1 MTWTREGPDAVDDAG
16 APAPQERGARGA
28 SRRLQRLVDC
38 RLELAVELHSL
49 RVGKRQDLGH
59 DQAGD
64 LLGRIEPVVRV
75 VETAPAERAGAAA
88 VGPGL
93 EIHHVAEANG
103 RDRKSTRLNSSHAN
117 SSYAVFCLKK
127 KKTFR

>member
-1 MTWTREGPDAVDDAG
+1 MFYYSSIDFFFFFQAEDGIRDHCVTGVQTCALPIW
-16 APAPQERGARGA
+16 ERGARGA

-93 EIHHVAEANG
+93 EIHHVAEAAAEV
-103 RDRKSTRLNSSHAN
+103 STGEEA
-117 SSYAVFCLKK
+117 
-127 KKTFR
+127 